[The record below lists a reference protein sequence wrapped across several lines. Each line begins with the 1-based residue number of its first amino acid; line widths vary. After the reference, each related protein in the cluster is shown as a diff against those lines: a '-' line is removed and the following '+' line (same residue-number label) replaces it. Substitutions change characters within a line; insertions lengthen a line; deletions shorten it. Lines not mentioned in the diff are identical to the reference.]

1 MSDIQD
7 VQTANAAFYRAFE
20 KKDMAAMAA
29 VWSQGTGSL
38 CVHPGRSPLKGW
50 NTIRPSWEQIFKN
63 TAYLEI
69 DIDLIATELSGNLA
83 YVVLTENLLQ
93 VVQGQRVKAQS
104 LATNLFER
112 MGENWLLIH
121 HHGSPI
127 VR

>member
-7 VQTANAAFYRAFE
+7 VQAANAAFYRAFE
-20 KKDMAAMAA
+20 KKDIAAMTA

-50 NTIRPSWEQIFKN
+50 NAIRPSWEQIFKN

-69 DIDLIATELSGNLA
+69 DVVLIATELSGNLA
-83 YVVLTENLLQ
+83 YVVVTENLLQ
-93 VVQGQRVKAQS
+93 VVQGRRINAQS

-112 MGENWLLIH
+112 MGGNWLLIH

-127 VR
+127 MR

>member
-1 MSDIQD
+1 MSDLQD

-20 KKDMAAMAA
+20 KKDIVAMTDI
-29 VWSQGTGSL
+29 WSQGTGSL
-38 CVHPGRSPLKGW
+38 CVHPGRSPLIGW
-50 NTIRPSWEQIFKN
+50 NAIRPSWEQIFKN

-69 DIDLIATELSGNLA
+69 DLDLITTELSGNLA

-93 VVQGQRVKAQS
+93 VVQGRRINAQS

-112 MGENWLLIH
+112 MGGSWRLIH